1 METMMDLNPKLVLKI
16 QIKIVCVFLVKA
28 RLRVV
33 TIYPLKILVL
43 LLLAN
48 KVQLVQRGHL
58 GLKDHKGH
66 QVLLEKEDHQDQKE
80 KRVILVL
87 PDRRD
92 QKETKDPRGL

>member
-1 METMMDLNPKLVLKI
+1 MTLLKVNRVLKTL
-16 QIKIVCVFLVKA
+16 IKIVCVFLVIVL
-28 RLRVV
+28 LRVA

-58 GLKDHKGH
+58 GLKDHKDH
-66 QVLLEKEDHQDQKE
+66 QVLLEKEDHQDQKVNKE
-80 KRVILVL
+80 ISVL